1 MAYNKEQDIALAEET
16 VKLGMAGESAVLK
29 IGLYQYNGGSAKIG
43 IVRVMTNEK
52 GTTYRPSGRMTPVEF
67 HVAWTTANK
76 LISQNE
82 AAIAKTIGLPKL

>member
-1 MAYNKEQDIALAEET
+1 
-16 VKLGMAGESAVLK
+16 
-29 IGLYQYNGGSAKIG
+29 
-43 IVRVMTNEK
+43 
-52 GTTYRPSGRMTPVEF
+52 MTPVEF